1 MLPIPSVS
9 DTLGIMSSHSRSN
22 RKRRISPETV
32 ARKAGRRQEL
42 LDAADRAI
50 RRSGPGVSMEEIA
63 AEAAT
68 AKPVLYRY
76 FGDKGGLYQALA
88 ERYVQLVMTAVR
100 GALAE
105 KESANPRDRLEA
117 AIGAYLELV
126 EGSTAV
132 YRFLMHRAVTER
144 AEARATVADFI
155 RGLGGELAA
164 VLAEDLRSRGLDPH
178 AAEPW
183 ARGIVGMVQVAGDW
197 WLEQRSM
204 TRERLVEHLVTL
216 LWTGL
221 RDQEPQ
227 QQELDEAR

>member
-1 MLPIPSVS
+1 M
-9 DTLGIMSSHSRSN
+9 
-22 RKRRISPETV
+22 SPETLE
-32 ARKAGRRQEL
+32 RKAVRRQEL

-50 RRSGPGVSMEEIA
+50 RRSGPDVSMEEIA

-100 GALAE
+100 DALVA
-105 KESANPRDRLEA
+105 KESADPRDRLEA

-126 EGSTAV
+126 DSSTDV

-144 AEARATVADFI
+144 AEAHATVADFI

-164 VLAEDLRSRGLDPH
+164 VLAEDLRSRGLDAH

-204 TRERLVEHLVTL
+204 TRERLVDHLVAL
-216 LWTGL
+216 LWSGL
-221 RDQEPQ
+221 RDP
-227 QQELDEAR
+227 EAQRAEAKEAT

>member
-1 MLPIPSVS
+1 M
-9 DTLGIMSSHSRSN
+9 TSHPRSN
-22 RKRRISPETV
+22 RPRRVTPAVLERRS
-32 ARKAGRRQEL
+32 KRRQEL

-50 RRSGPGVSMEEIA
+50 RRSGPDVSMDEIA

-88 ERYVQLVMTAVR
+88 ERYVQLVMTTVR
-100 GALAE
+100 DALAA
-105 KESANPRDRLEA
+105 KERAEPRDRLEA
-117 AIGAYLELV
+117 AISAYLELV
-126 EGSTAV
+126 DTSTPM

-144 AEARATVADFI
+144 AEAHATVADFI
-155 RGLGGELAA
+155 RGLGGEVAA
-164 VLAEDLRSRGLDPH
+164 VLAEDLRGRGLDPH

-204 TRERLVEHLVTL
+204 TRARLVEHLVTL

-221 RDQEPQ
+221 RDQAEQ
-227 QQELDEAR
+227 QPGALRPASDEAR

>member
-1 MLPIPSVS
+1 M
-9 DTLGIMSSHSRSN
+9 SN
-22 RKRRISPETV
+22 RSKSNRRRRVSPETI
-32 ARKAGRRQEL
+32 ARKAERRGEL

-50 RRSGPGVSMEEIA
+50 RRAGPDVSMDEIA

-100 GALAE
+100 DALIE
-105 KESANPRDRLEA
+105 MESANPRDRLEA
-117 AIGAYLELV
+117 AISAYLELV
-126 EGSTAV
+126 DSSTEV

-144 AEARATVADFI
+144 AEAHATVADFI

-164 VLAEDLRSRGLDPH
+164 VLAEDLRSRGLDAH

-204 TRERLVEHLVTL
+204 TRERLVEHLVAL

-221 RDQEPQ
+221 RDQDKASGE
-227 QQELDEAR
+227 EAAL

>member
-1 MLPIPSVS
+1 ML
-9 DTLGIMSSHSRSN
+9 
-22 RKRRISPETV
+22 
-32 ARKAGRRQEL
+32 ARKATRRQEL

-50 RRSGPGVSMEEIA
+50 RRGGPDVSMDEIA

-88 ERYVQLVMTAVR
+88 ERYVQQVMTAVR
-100 GALAE
+100 DALIEQEDA
-105 KESANPRDRLEA
+105 SPRLRLEA
-117 AIGAYLELV
+117 AIDAYLELV
-126 EGSTAV
+126 ESSTDV

-144 AEARATVADFI
+144 AEAHATVADFI

-164 VLAEDLRSRGLDPH
+164 VLAEDLRSRGMDAH

-183 ARGIVGMVQVAGDW
+183 ARGIVGMVHVAGDW
-197 WLEQRSM
+197 WLEHKSM
-204 TRERLVEHLVTL
+204 TRERLVDHLVTL

-221 RDQEPQ
+221 RDQDPAEQ
-227 QQELDEAR
+227 GLQEAT

>member
-1 MLPIPSVS
+1 ML
-9 DTLGIMSSHSRSN
+9 
-22 RKRRISPETV
+22 
-32 ARKAGRRQEL
+32 ARKAARRQEL

-50 RRSGPGVSMEEIA
+50 RRGGPDVSMEEIA

-88 ERYVQLVMTAVR
+88 ERYVQQVMTAVR
-100 GALAE
+100 DALVEQEDA
-105 KESANPRDRLEA
+105 SPRLRLEA
-117 AIGAYLELV
+117 AIDAYLELV
-126 EGSTAV
+126 ESSTDV

-144 AEARATVADFI
+144 AEAHATVADFI

-164 VLAEDLRSRGLDPH
+164 VLAEDLRSRGMDAH

-183 ARGIVGMVQVAGDW
+183 ARGIVGMVHVAGDW
-197 WLEQRSM
+197 WLEQKSM
-204 TRERLVEHLVTL
+204 TRERLVDHLVTL

-221 RDQEPQ
+221 RDQEPADEQ
-227 QQELDEAR
+227 LGAQEVEEAT

>member
-1 MLPIPSVS
+1 M
-9 DTLGIMSSHSRSN
+9 D
-22 RKRRISPETV
+22 
-32 ARKAGRRQEL
+32 
-42 LDAADRAI
+42 
-50 RRSGPGVSMEEIA
+50 EIA
-63 AEAAT
+63 AEATT
-68 AKPVLYRY
+68 AKPVLYRH

-88 ERYVQLVMTAVR
+88 ERYVQVVMSAVR
-100 GALAE
+100 DALAE

-126 EGSTAV
+126 DSSTDV

-144 AEARATVADFI
+144 AEAHATVADFI

-164 VLAEDLRSRGLDPH
+164 VLAEDLRNRGLDAH

-204 TRERLVEHLVTL
+204 TRERLVDHLVTL
-216 LWTGL
+216 LWSGL
-221 RDQEPQ
+221 RDQDAARE
-227 QQELDEAR
+227 ELGEV

>member
-1 MLPIPSVS
+1 ML
-9 DTLGIMSSHSRSN
+9 
-22 RKRRISPETV
+22 
-32 ARKAGRRQEL
+32 ARKAIRRQEL

-50 RRSGPGVSMEEIA
+50 RRGGPDVSMDEIA

-88 ERYVQLVMTAVR
+88 ERYVQQVMNVVRDALVEQEDA
-100 GALAE
+100 
-105 KESANPRDRLEA
+105 SPRLRLQA
-117 AIGAYLELV
+117 AIDAYLQLV
-126 EGSTAV
+126 ESSTDI

-144 AEARATVADFI
+144 AEAHATVADFI

-164 VLAEDLRSRGLDPH
+164 VLAEDLRGRGLDPH

-183 ARGIVGMVQVAGDW
+183 ARGIVGMVHVAGDW

-204 TRERLVEHLVTL
+204 TRERLVDHLVAL

-221 RDQEPQ
+221 RDQ
-227 QQELDEAR
+227 DRS

>member
-1 MLPIPSVS
+1 ME
-9 DTLGIMSSHSRSN
+9 
-22 RKRRISPETV
+22 RR
-32 ARKAGRRQEL
+32 AQRRQEL

-50 RRSGPGVSMEEIA
+50 RRSGPDVTMDEIA

-88 ERYVQLVMTAVR
+88 ERYVQLVMTTIR
-100 GALAE
+100 EALVAR
-105 KESANPRDRLEA
+105 ESAEPRDRLEA
-117 AIGAYLELV
+117 AISAYLKLV
-126 EGSTAV
+126 DSSTPV

-144 AEARATVADFI
+144 AEAHATVADFI

-164 VLAEDLRSRGLDPH
+164 VMAEELRSRGRDAH
-178 AAEPW
+178 AAEAW

-216 LWTGL
+216 LWSGL
-221 RDQEPQ
+221 RDQAD
-227 QQELDEAR
+227 QEHGSRISVSDGVQ

>member
-1 MLPIPSVS
+1 
-9 DTLGIMSSHSRSN
+9 MSPHRRSN
-22 RKRRISPETV
+22 RKRRVTPEAV
-32 ARKAGRRQEL
+32 ERRARRRQEL

-50 RRSGPGVSMEEIA
+50 RRAGPDVTMDEIA

-88 ERYVQLVMTAVR
+88 ERYVQLVMATVR
-100 GALAE
+100 EALA
-105 KESANPRDRLEA
+105 KKQSASPRDRLEA

-126 EGSTAV
+126 ESSLPV

-144 AEARATVADFI
+144 AEAHATVADFI

-164 VLAEDLRSRGLDPH
+164 ILAEDLRSRGLDPH

-183 ARGIVGMVQVAGDW
+183 ARGIVGMVHVAGDW

-204 TRERLVEHLVTL
+204 TRERLVDHLVTL

-221 RDQEPQ
+221 RDQETGR
-227 QQELDEAR
+227 DRSTARA

>member
-1 MLPIPSVS
+1 
-9 DTLGIMSSHSRSN
+9 
-22 RKRRISPETV
+22 
-32 ARKAGRRQEL
+32 
-42 LDAADRAI
+42 
-50 RRSGPGVSMEEIA
+50 MEEIA

-88 ERYVQLVMTAVR
+88 ERYVQLVMATVR
-100 GALAE
+100 EALAQ
-105 KESANPRDRLEA
+105 KESASPRDRLEA
-117 AIGAYLELV
+117 AIGAYLELI
-126 EGSTAV
+126 ESSLPV

-144 AEARATVADFI
+144 AEAHATVAGFI

-164 VLAEDLRSRGLDPH
+164 VMAEDLRSRGLDAH

-183 ARGIVGMVQVAGDW
+183 ARGIVGMVHVAGDW

-221 RDQEPQ
+221 RDQEAGEEEDAPRASS
-227 QQELDEAR
+227 EGR

>member
-1 MLPIPSVS
+1 ML
-9 DTLGIMSSHSRSN
+9 
-22 RKRRISPETV
+22 
-32 ARKAGRRQEL
+32 ARKAARRQEL

-50 RRSGPGVSMEEIA
+50 RRAGPEVSMEEIA

-88 ERYVQLVMTAVR
+88 QRYVHQVMAAVSAALV
-100 GALAE
+100 E
-105 KESANPRDRLEA
+105 QESATPRLRLRA
-117 AIGAYLELV
+117 AIDAYLELV
-126 EGSTAV
+126 ESSTDV
-132 YRFLMHRAVTER
+132 YRFLMHRAVAER
-144 AEARATVADFI
+144 AEAHATVAAFI

-164 VLAEDLRSRGLDPH
+164 VLAEDLRARGMDAH

-183 ARGIVGMVQVAGDW
+183 ARAIVGMVHVAGDW

-204 TRERLVEHLVTL
+204 TRQRLVDHLVTL

-221 RDQEPQ
+221 RDQEGASQ
-227 QQELDEAR
+227 SLEEAT

>member
-1 MLPIPSVS
+1 ML
-9 DTLGIMSSHSRSN
+9 
-22 RKRRISPETV
+22 E
-32 ARKAGRRQEL
+32 RKAARRQEL

-50 RRSGPGVSMEEIA
+50 RTRGPDVTMEEIA

-88 ERYVQLVMTAVR
+88 ERYVQLVMATLQE
-100 GALAE
+100 ALLDPT
-105 KESANPRDRLEA
+105 KDSPRHRLEA
-117 AIGAYLELV
+117 AIDAYLALV
-126 EGSTAV
+126 EEQSEI

-144 AEARATVADFI
+144 AEAHATVADFI
-155 RGLGGELAA
+155 RALGGRLAA
-164 VLAEDLRSRGLDPH
+164 VLAEDLRRRGLDPH

-197 WLEQRSM
+197 WLEHRSM
-204 TRERLVEHLVTL
+204 TRARLVDHLVTL

-221 RDQEPQ
+221 RDQDAATAPTSQ
-227 QQELDEAR
+227 PASA